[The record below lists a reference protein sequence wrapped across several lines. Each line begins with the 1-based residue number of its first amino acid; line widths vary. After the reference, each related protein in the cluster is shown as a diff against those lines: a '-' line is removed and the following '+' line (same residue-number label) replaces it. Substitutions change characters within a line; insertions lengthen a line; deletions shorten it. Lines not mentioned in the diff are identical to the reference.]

1 MIKITMLIVWGIFME
16 LKNYE
21 IIQGMYNDLK
31 KEQAQ
36 YLAELNEKKIEIDT
50 IDTYLNSL
58 LNKEESDLKVFLPRK
73 VETVYADVIEQNT
86 QRRQKLVSECE
97 EIEKQIHIEDNKIE
111 QLEKVLAEKSFMS
124 HVKQLSILDAQEK
137 ERQRIARDL
146 HDTSLQNLT
155 HLVHKVE
162 LSSLYIDED
171 PVKAKLELATVGKG
185 IRKVIEEIRNSIFD
199 LRPMSIDDL
208 GMKETIEKML
218 LLLNQE
224 KKFHIVEDIDNISM
238 EKSDPTSHVLFL
250 SIYRIVQECVQN
262 SLKHS
267 EGNEIIVRL
276 KDKEKSYRITIQD
289 NGVGFDLNEASKK
302 EKHFG
307 LSVIR
312 ERVYF
317 LGGTIDIDT
326 QDGTSIEIEIPKI
339 DK

>member
-1 MIKITMLIVWGIFME
+1 MDLAG
-16 LKNYE
+16 YE
-21 IIQGMYNDLK
+21 IIQLIYDDLK
-31 KEQAQ
+31 KEQTRH
-36 YLAELNEKKIEIDT
+36 LSKLNEKKIEIDA

-73 VETVYADVIEQNT
+73 VETVYADVIEQN
-86 QRRQKLVSECE
+86 RHKKDELISECD
-97 EIEKQIHIEDNKIE
+97 EIEKQLHLENSRID
-111 QLEKVLAEKSFMS
+111 QLEKVLAEKTFML

-171 PVKAKLELATVGKG
+171 PVKAKLELATIGKG

-199 LRPMSIDDL
+199 LRPMSFDDL

-224 KKFHIVEDIDNISM
+224 KQFHIVEDIDNIGMKQSA
-238 EKSDPTSHVLFL
+238 STTQILFL
-250 SIYRIVQECVQN
+250 SIYRIIQECVQN

-267 EGNEIIVRL
+267 GGNEIIVRL
-276 KDKEKSYRITIQD
+276 KEKDRYYKIVVQD
-289 NGVGFDLNEASKK
+289 NGTGFDLNEAAKK

-317 LGGTIDIDT
+317 LGGKIDIDT
-326 QDGTSIEIEIPKI
+326 QNGTSIEIEIPKI
-339 DK
+339 D

>member
-1 MIKITMLIVWGIFME
+1 MDYT
-16 LKNYE
+16 NYE
-21 IIQGMYNDLK
+21 IIQEIYDDLK
-31 KEQAQ
+31 KEQTSHFS
-36 YLAELNEKKIEIDT
+36 ELNEKKVEIDA
-50 IDTYLNSL
+50 IDTYLNSI
-58 LNKEESDLKVFLPRK
+58 LNKEESDLKVFLARK
-73 VETVYADVIEQNT
+73 VENVYADVIEQN
-86 QRRQKLVSECE
+86 RQKREKLVSECD
-97 EIEKQIHIEDNKIE
+97 EIEKQIHSENNRIDK
-111 QLEKVLAEKSFMS
+111 LEKVLAEKSFML

-171 PVKAKLELATVGKG
+171 PVKAKLELATVSKG

-224 KKFHIVEDIDNISM
+224 KHFHIVEDIDNLDMSQ
-238 EKSDPTSHVLFL
+238 SSSAAQVLFL
-250 SIYRIVQECVQN
+250 SIYRIIQECVQN

-267 EGNEIIVRL
+267 GGNEIIVRL
-276 KDKEKSYRITIQD
+276 KEYDRYYKITVQD
-289 NGVGFDLNEASKK
+289 NGTGFDLNEATRK

-307 LSVIR
+307 LSVIK

-317 LGGTIDIDT
+317 LGGKINIDT
-326 QDGTSIEIEIPKI
+326 QDGTSIEIEIPKLEE
-339 DK
+339 

>member
-1 MIKITMLIVWGIFME
+1 MDLASYDV
-16 LKNYE
+16 
-21 IIQGMYNDLK
+21 IQAMYDDLK
-31 KEQAQ
+31 KEQMRR
-36 YLAELNEKKIEIDT
+36 LSELDEKKIEIDA

-58 LNKEESDLKVFLPRK
+58 LNKEESDMKVFLPRK
-73 VETVYADVIEQNT
+73 VETVYADVIEQN
-86 QRRQKLVSECE
+86 RQKKERLISECN
-97 EIEKQIHIEDNKIE
+97 EIENQLRLENNRID
-111 QLEKVLAEKSFMS
+111 QLEKVLAEKSFML

-171 PVKAKLELATVGKG
+171 PVKAKLELATVCKG

-199 LRPMSIDDL
+199 LRPMSFDDL

-218 LLLNQE
+218 FLLNQE
-224 KKFHIVEDIDNISM
+224 KQFHIIEDIDSINMQQSAPAAQI
-238 EKSDPTSHVLFL
+238 LFL
-250 SIYRIVQECVQN
+250 SIYRIIQECVQN

-267 EGNEIIVRL
+267 GGNEITVKL
-276 KDKEKSYRITIQD
+276 KEKDQSYKIFIRD
-289 NGVGFDLNEASKK
+289 NGTGFDINEAVKK
-302 EKHFG
+302 ERHFG

-317 LGGTIDIDT
+317 LGGTINIDA

-339 DK
+339 DE

>member
-1 MIKITMLIVWGIFME
+1 MDLAG
-16 LKNYE
+16 YE
-21 IIQGMYNDLK
+21 IIQLIYDDLK
-31 KEQAQ
+31 KEQTRH
-36 YLAELNEKKIEIDT
+36 LSELNEKKIEIDA

-73 VETVYADVIEQNT
+73 VETVYADVIEQN
-86 QRRQKLVSECE
+86 RHKKEKLISECD
-97 EIEKQIHIEDNKIE
+97 EIEKQLHLENSRID
-111 QLEKVLAEKSFMS
+111 QLEKVLAEKTFML

-171 PVKAKLELATVGKG
+171 PVKAKLELATIGKG

-199 LRPMSIDDL
+199 LRPMSFDDL
-208 GMKETIEKML
+208 GMKETVEKML

-224 KKFHIVEDIDNISM
+224 KQFHIVEDIDNIGMKQSA
-238 EKSDPTSHVLFL
+238 STTQILFL
-250 SIYRIVQECVQN
+250 SIYRIIQECVQN

-267 EGNEIIVRL
+267 GGNEIIVRL
-276 KDKEKSYRITIQD
+276 KEKDRYYKIVVQD
-289 NGVGFDLNEASKK
+289 NGTGFDLNEAAKK

-307 LSVIR
+307 LSVVR

-317 LGGTIDIDT
+317 LGGKIDIDT
-326 QDGTSIEIEIPKI
+326 QNGTSIEIEIPKI
-339 DK
+339 D

>member
-1 MIKITMLIVWGIFME
+1 MDLASYDV
-16 LKNYE
+16 
-21 IIQGMYNDLK
+21 IQAMYDDLK
-31 KEQAQ
+31 KEQMRR
-36 YLAELNEKKIEIDT
+36 LSELDEKKIEIDA

-58 LNKEESDLKVFLPRK
+58 LNKEESDMKVFLPRK
-73 VETVYADVIEQNT
+73 VETVYADVIEQN
-86 QRRQKLVSECE
+86 RQKKERLISECD
-97 EIEKQIHIEDNKIE
+97 EIESQLRLENNRID
-111 QLEKVLAEKSFMS
+111 QLEKVLAEKSFML

-171 PVKAKLELATVGKG
+171 PVKAKLELATVCKG

-199 LRPMSIDDL
+199 LRPMSFDDL

-218 LLLNQE
+218 FLLNQE
-224 KKFHIVEDIDNISM
+224 KQFHIVEDIDNINMQQSA
-238 EKSDPTSHVLFL
+238 PAAHILFL
-250 SIYRIVQECVQN
+250 SIYRIIQECVQN

-267 EGNEIIVRL
+267 GGNEIIVRL
-276 KDKEKSYRITIQD
+276 KEKDQSYKIVVQD
-289 NGVGFDLNEASKK
+289 NGMGFDINEAVKK
-302 EKHFG
+302 ERHFG

-317 LGGTIDIDT
+317 LGGTINIDA

-339 DK
+339 DE

>member
-1 MIKITMLIVWGIFME
+1 MDLASYDV
-16 LKNYE
+16 
-21 IIQGMYNDLK
+21 IQAMYDDLK
-31 KEQAQ
+31 KEQMRR
-36 YLAELNEKKIEIDT
+36 LSELDEKKIEIDA

-58 LNKEESDLKVFLPRK
+58 LNKEESDMKVFLPRK
-73 VETVYADVIEQNT
+73 VETVYADVIEQN
-86 QRRQKLVSECE
+86 RQKKERLISECD
-97 EIEKQIHIEDNKIE
+97 EIENQLCLENNRID
-111 QLEKVLAEKSFMS
+111 QLEKVLAEKSFML

-171 PVKAKLELATVGKG
+171 PVKAKLELATVCKG

-199 LRPMSIDDL
+199 LRPMSFDDL

-218 LLLNQE
+218 FLLNQE
-224 KKFHIVEDIDNISM
+224 KQFHIIEDIDSINMQQSAPAAQI
-238 EKSDPTSHVLFL
+238 LFL
-250 SIYRIVQECVQN
+250 SIYRIIQECVQN

-267 EGNEIIVRL
+267 GGNEITVKL
-276 KDKEKSYRITIQD
+276 KEKDQSYKIFIRD
-289 NGVGFDLNEASKK
+289 NGTGFDINEAVKK
-302 EKHFG
+302 ERHFG

-317 LGGTIDIDT
+317 LGGTINIDA

-339 DK
+339 DE

>member
-1 MIKITMLIVWGIFME
+1 MDLASYDV
-16 LKNYE
+16 
-21 IIQGMYNDLK
+21 IQAMYDDLK
-31 KEQAQ
+31 KEQMRR
-36 YLAELNEKKIEIDT
+36 LSELDEKKIEIDA

-58 LNKEESDLKVFLPRK
+58 LNKEESDMKVFLPRK
-73 VETVYADVIEQNT
+73 VETVYADVIEQN
-86 QRRQKLVSECE
+86 RQKKERLISECD
-97 EIEKQIHIEDNKIE
+97 EIENQLCLENNRID
-111 QLEKVLAEKSFMS
+111 QLEKVLAEKSFML

-171 PVKAKLELATVGKG
+171 PVKAKLELATVCKG

-199 LRPMSIDDL
+199 LRPMSFDDL

-218 LLLNQE
+218 FLLNQE
-224 KKFHIVEDIDNISM
+224 KQFHIIEDIDSINMQQSAPAAQI
-238 EKSDPTSHVLFL
+238 LFL
-250 SIYRIVQECVQN
+250 SIYRIIQECVQN

-267 EGNEIIVRL
+267 GGNEITVKL
-276 KDKEKSYRITIQD
+276 KEKDQSYKIFIRD
-289 NGVGFDLNEASKK
+289 NGTGFDINEAVKK
-302 EKHFG
+302 ERHFG

-317 LGGTIDIDT
+317 LGGTINIDA
-326 QDGTSIEIEIPKI
+326 
-339 DK
+339 

>member
-1 MIKITMLIVWGIFME
+1 MDLASYDV
-16 LKNYE
+16 
-21 IIQGMYNDLK
+21 IQAMYDDLK
-31 KEQAQ
+31 KEQMRR
-36 YLAELNEKKIEIDT
+36 LSELDEKKIEIDA

-58 LNKEESDLKVFLPRK
+58 LNKEESDMKVFLPRK
-73 VETVYADVIEQNT
+73 VETVYADVIEQN
-86 QRRQKLVSECE
+86 RQKKERLISECD
-97 EIEKQIHIEDNKIE
+97 EIENQLHLENNRID
-111 QLEKVLAEKSFMS
+111 QLEKVLAEKSFML

-171 PVKAKLELATVGKG
+171 PVKAKLELATVCKG

-199 LRPMSIDDL
+199 LRPMSFDDL

-218 LLLNQE
+218 FLLNQE
-224 KKFHIVEDIDNISM
+224 KQFHIIEDIDSINMQQSAPAAQI
-238 EKSDPTSHVLFL
+238 LFL
-250 SIYRIVQECVQN
+250 SIYRIIQECVQN

-267 EGNEIIVRL
+267 GGNEITVKL
-276 KDKEKSYRITIQD
+276 KEKEQSYKIFIRD
-289 NGVGFDLNEASKK
+289 NGTGFDINEAVKK
-302 EKHFG
+302 ERHFG

-317 LGGTIDIDT
+317 LGGTINIDA

-339 DK
+339 DE